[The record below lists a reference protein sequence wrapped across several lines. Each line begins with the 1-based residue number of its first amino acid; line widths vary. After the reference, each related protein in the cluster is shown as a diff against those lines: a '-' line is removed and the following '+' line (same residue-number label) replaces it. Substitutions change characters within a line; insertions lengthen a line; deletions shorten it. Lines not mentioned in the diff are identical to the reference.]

1 MHTLIFPSKFG
12 QNSARYTQ
20 QNMAPSGQGLYSNF
34 GITQAVLETLSG
46 EGYWKYESRIQ
57 EKCQSMGIIFT
68 EWKWKP

>member
-46 EGYWKYESRIQ
+46 EGY
-57 EKCQSMGIIFT
+57 
-68 EWKWKP
+68 